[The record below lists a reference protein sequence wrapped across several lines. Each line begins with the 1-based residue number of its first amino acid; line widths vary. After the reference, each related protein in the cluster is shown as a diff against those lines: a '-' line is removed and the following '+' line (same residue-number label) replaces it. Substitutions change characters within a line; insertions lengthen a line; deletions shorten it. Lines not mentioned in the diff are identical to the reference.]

1 MQIVPVADGFEY
13 VCGMSSHR
21 LGANVARQLV
31 INTTEGI
38 LERVR
43 AVSVGSDETRFLLE
57 EVPWANAGYR
67 FRFGRF
73 ANDMFPNSKGK
84 SAS

>member
-1 MQIVPVADGFEY
+1 VQIVPVADGFEY
-13 VCGMSSHR
+13 AYVMSSPR
-21 LGANVARQLV
+21 LYADVARQLV
-31 INTTEGI
+31 INRTEEI

-43 AVSVGSDETRFLLE
+43 AVSVGSDEIRFLLE
-57 EVPWANAGYR
+57 EVLWANAGYR